1 MEERTESGRRRGGE
15 RTSFPAPQFS
25 ECKTL
30 SLRRRC
36 SGGRGPP
43 PPAVVAE
50 APTMEKHPLPALC
63 NLCPG
68 FLWAKGELGA
78 QWSPSASCR
87 PAASSVLSHTGA
99 RWLLPVP
106 SPHSHHAPES
116 EETSYSGFFEKCEDL
131 CEISLIRS
139 LFRGISAAPPIDDFS
154 FLDCADQLQST
165 KLSPSCDIRFDRGH
179 LAPSLP
185 PHQCD
190 LSFDFPS
197 PRLAIFCRINSP
209 RMISSIPL
217 PFSSSG
223 RLLSREQSL

>member
-1 MEERTESGRRRGGE
+1 VAGAHPPQQWWLRLPPWRSIPSLPCAICVLDSSGPKVSLVLSGAPLP
-15 RTSFPAPQFS
+15 PAGLQPALS
-25 ECKTL
+25 CPTREPAGSSL
-30 SLRRRC
+30 SL
-36 SGGRGPP
+36 PP
-43 PPAVVAE
+43 TA
-50 APTMEKHPLPALC
+50 T
-63 NLCPG
+63 
-68 FLWAKGELGA
+68 
-78 QWSPSASCR
+78 
-87 PAASSVLSHTGA
+87 T
-99 RWLLPVP
+99 
-106 SPHSHHAPES
+106 PES

-197 PRLAIFCRINSP
+197 PRLAMFCRINSP